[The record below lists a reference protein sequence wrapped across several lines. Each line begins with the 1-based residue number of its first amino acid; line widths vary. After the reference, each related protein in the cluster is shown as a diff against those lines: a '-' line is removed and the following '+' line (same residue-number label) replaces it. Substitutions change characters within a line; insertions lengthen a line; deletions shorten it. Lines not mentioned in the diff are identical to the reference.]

1 MCFCSICVSSML
13 DYKLSM
19 FCIADRNKDLFVCLF
34 VLSTGKVLNLL
45 MILYIFGYKDFKNGV
60 IFLKF

>member
-19 FCIADRNKDLFVCLF
+19 FCIADRNKDLLVFYAVKSTKSTHL
-34 VLSTGKVLNLL
+34 LSVKAPLIT
-45 MILYIFGYKDFKNGV
+45 
-60 IFLKF
+60 